1 MIKIIG
7 SGVMKKFSQELDIE
21 FEIKA
26 DDLPVILNMPEPLVN
41 NLIIVRNHRRLDSD
55 EMINPNDE
63 IYLFFAMMGG

>member
-41 NLIIVRNHRRLDSD
+41 NLIIVRNHRRLGSD